1 MSRSAFTTHTAH
13 VNDIDLA
20 YTDEGQGAPLVLL
33 HGHAYDRSMWD
44 GQVKAF
50 SEQGWRV
57 IAPDLRGFGE

>member
-20 YTDEGQGAPLVLL
+20 YTDEGQGTPLVLL

-44 GQVKAF
+44 GQVKTF
-50 SEQGWRV
+50 SEQAG
-57 IAPDLRGFGE
+57 A